1 VLLNE
6 SDSGLFGIQTYK
18 AKLSITMTQRNNLT
32 TQPIHPASLGKR
44 MLQGAGIAF
53 ILIVNRKKV

>member
-1 VLLNE
+1 LKHKVLLNK

-32 TQPIHPASLGKR
+32 TASVGKR
-44 MLQGAGIAF
+44 MLQGAGIAL

>member
-1 VLLNE
+1 MLLNE

-32 TQPIHPASLGKR
+32 TASLGKR